1 MWESSNPALTNTNV
15 LSQFGRDMLA
25 SRSETT
31 TLTGVVHKTG
41 ILIALALLGGASG
54 YSLVATMP
62 SIMWWSAIGAFVI
75 CLGFGFLL
83 GGKPQ
88 LAPIVA
94 PIYAIVE
101 GVFLGAL
108 TGAID
113 ATLAGMGYNVAGG
126 LALQALVIT
135 MGVALAMLGLYY
147 ARILRPSK
155 TFIAVIYTA
164 TAAVM
169 MIYLISFVL
178 MIFGGPRLPFIT
190 IGSALQGGT
199 PALIGLGLN
208 VAILGLAS
216 MWLIIDF
223 KTVEDQ
229 VKAGA
234 PKYMEWYCGFA
245 LLVTLAWIYYEAVKL
260 AFRVAVLLNSRGD

>member
-1 MWESSNPALTNTNV
+1 MWESSNPALTNNHA
-15 LSQFGRDMLA
+15 LSQFGRDMLG
-25 SRSETT
+25 SRSEVT
-31 TLTGVVHKTG
+31 TLVGVMNKTG
-41 ILIALALLGGASG
+41 ILIGLALLGGASG

-62 SIMWWSAIGAFVI
+62 SIMWISSIAAFVI
-75 CLGFGFLL
+75 CLGIGFLL

-101 GVFLGAL
+101 GVFLGSL
-108 TGAID
+108 TGALD
-113 ATLAGMGYNVAGG
+113 RTLASMGYNVAGG

-135 MGVALAMLGLYY
+135 MAVAMAMLGLYY

-155 TFIAVIYTA
+155 TFVAVVYTM
-164 TAAVM
+164 TTGVM
-169 MIYLISFVL
+169 LIYLISFVL
-178 MIFGGPRLPFIT
+178 MLFGGPRLPFID

-199 PALIGLGLN
+199 PALVGLGLN
-208 VAILGLAS
+208 VLVLGLAA
-216 MWLIIDF
+216 MWLVIDF

-229 VKAGA
+229 VNAGA

-260 AFRVAVLLNSRGD
+260 AFRVAVLLNSRD

>member
-1 MWESSNPALTNTNV
+1 MWESSNPALTNNNV
-15 LSQFGRDMLA
+15 LSQFGRNMLG
-25 SRSETT
+25 SRSDVT
-31 TLTGVVHKTG
+31 TLAGVMNKTG

-54 YSLVATMP
+54 YSLVATIP
-62 SIMWWSAIGAFVI
+62 DIMWISAVAAFVI
-75 CLGFGFLL
+75 CLGVGFVL

-101 GVFLGAL
+101 GLFLGSL
-108 TGAID
+108 TGALD
-113 ATLAGMGYNVAGG
+113 RTLAGMGYNVAGG

-155 TFIAVIYTA
+155 TFTAVIYTA
-164 TAAVM
+164 TAGVM

-178 MIFGGPRLPFIT
+178 MIFGGPTLPFIT
-190 IGSALQGGT
+190 LGSAFQGGT

-216 MWLIIDF
+216 LWLVIDF

-229 VKAGA
+229 VNAGA

-260 AFRVAVLLNSRGD
+260 AFRVAILLNSRD